1 MSVLGDLLAGSPD
14 HRVSVD
20 IGGAIFAPVDVPKV
34 ALARFQTVTN
44 RNIANERLG

>member
-1 MSVLGDLLAGSPD
+1 MRVLDDLLAGSPD
-14 HRVSVD
+14 HRVNID

-44 RNIANERLG
+44 WIIVNDRLG